1 MRATD
6 DLPLNPIMHRA
17 NSPAPAGWLLI
28 RLALGSFMVA
38 LLTGCASG
46 TLAPVLTLP
55 SPAPAATQVS
65 PAVGALQAG
74 DTTPQP
80 AVQTRAPA
88 PPEVNPASASAT
100 PPQAPLPVQPVV
112 LANPSTQPPAA
123 VSDRSLATPAP
134 TPAPAVVPVGR
145 PVAAPISAPVVTPQ
159 AALVTVGPSLS
170 APLAPELG
178 SVPGDL
184 WERIRRGFAMPDLTV
199 DLVKQQERL
208 YTARPEYLERMV
220 ERSRKY
226 LFHIVEELE
235 LRNMPTELALL
246 PFVESAFNPQAVSIA
261 KAAGIWQFM
270 PATGRHFDLKQNV
283 FRDDRRDVMASTR
296 AALDYLQRL
305 HGMFGD
311 WHLALA
317 SYNWGEG
324 SVGRAIAR
332 NRSAGLGTR
341 YQDLRMPNETRYY
354 VPRLQALKNIV
365 ASPQPFNVDLPVIAN
380 HPYFQDVEIRRDID
394 VALAARLADV
404 KLEDFRALNPS
415 ANRPV
420 ILAAGTG
427 KILLPWDNA
436 EVFKRNVEAHSEGRL
451 ASWTAWT
458 VPSTMSV
465 AEAARR
471 AGWVESEL
479 RAVNNIPPRM
489 LIKAGS
495 TLVVPRA
502 PHVQTDV
509 PDQLAD
515 NGSLSLAPEGGVRR
529 TTVKARQGDT
539 VALMARRHKVSAES
553 LAEWNKVGINAGFK
567 AGDSVVLFLPA
578 RASANQAKPKPGSQP
593 AQKKAAP
600 RKRSAAPAK
609 KAPEK
614 R

>member
-1 MRATD
+1 MKPWAR
-6 DLPLNPIMHRA
+6 PLSCEPRLHSAKIIA
-17 NSPAPAGWLLI
+17 LAAGLLV
-28 RLALGSFMVA
+28 LM
-38 LLTGCASG
+38 LTGCATGPLPTSS
-46 TLAPVLTLP
+46 APVVIGPASAPAGGPVGALP
-55 SPAPAATQVS
+55 LPQAGPVIPVGDANPAPAAPIHQAAPNVTSGESPPAKTAAAPAVS
-65 PAVGALQAG
+65 PPPPAAPAVRVQPTPAAVRP
-74 DTTPQP
+74 TTPG
-80 AVQTRAPA
+80 AM
-88 PPEVNPASASAT
+88 VN
-100 PPQAPLPVQPVV
+100 PQAPLPTIEAH
-112 LANPSTQPPAA
+112 ANSSGQ
-123 VSDRSLATPAP
+123 AP
-134 TPAPAVVPVGR
+134 TEVP
-145 PVAAPISAPVVTPQ
+145 T
-159 AALVTVGPSLS
+159 
-170 APLAPELG
+170 
-178 SVPGDL
+178 DL
-184 WERIRRGFAMPDLTV
+184 WVRIRRGFAMPDLTV
-199 DLVKQQERL
+199 DLVRQQEKM

-332 NRSAGLGTR
+332 NQRAGLGTR
-341 YQDLRMPNETRYY
+341 YQDLRMPDETRYY
-354 VPRLQALKNIV
+354 VPRLQALKNVV
-365 ASPQPFNVDLPVIAN
+365 ASPGSFNIELPLIPN
-380 HPYFQDVEIRRDID
+380 HPYFQDVDIKRDID

-415 ANRPV
+415 ANRPI

-436 EVFKRNVEAHSEGRL
+436 EVFKRNLQAHSEGRL
-451 ASWTAWT
+451 ASWTAWS

-471 AGWVESEL
+471 SGMTESEL
-479 RAVNNIPPRM
+479 RSVNNIPPRM

-509 PDQLAD
+509 SDHLAD
-515 NGSLSLAPEGGVRR
+515 NGSLALAPEAVLRK
-529 TTVKARQGDT
+529 TTIKARKGDT
-539 VALMARRHKVSAES
+539 VAAIAQRHKVDADT
-553 LAEWNKVGINAGFK
+553 LAEWNKVSVGAGFR
-567 AGDSVVLFLPA
+567 AGEAVVLYLPA
-578 RASANQAKPKPGSQP
+578 RPAASQAKGKSKPQQT
-593 AQKKAAP
+593 QKKP
-600 RKRSAAPAK
+600 TPKKKNTPEPPAK
-609 KAPEK
+609 KGDQK

>member
-1 MRATD
+1 MKSRARP
-6 DLPLNPIMHRA
+6 LPHECRPQLATITA
-17 NSPAPAGWLLI
+17 LTVAL
-28 RLALGSFMVA
+28 LAL

-46 TLAPVLTLP
+46 PIPA
-55 SPAPAATQVS
+55 SPAPVVMGLPGAQTQA
-65 PAVGALQAG
+65 PA
-74 DTTPQP
+74 
-80 AVQTRAPA
+80 QTGAPA
-88 PPEVNPASASAT
+88 PAQTGPAVSPSAALPPLLTSAPTAASAT
-100 PPQAPLPVQPVV
+100 PSAAAAQETPQARPM
-112 LANPSTQPPAA
+112 AAGAAPPAA
-123 VSDRSLATPAP
+123 PVTPPPRIEPAP
-134 TPAPAVVPVGR
+134 TPAATVTPVSTPNRPPA
-145 PVAAPISAPVVTPQ
+145 AAASVVTPQ
-159 AALVTVGPSLS
+159 APLLTVEAQAGSS
-170 APLAPELG
+170 GQAPTQ
-178 SVPGDL
+178 VPTDL
-184 WERIRRGFAMPDLTV
+184 WDRIRRGFAMPDLTV
-199 DLVKQQERL
+199 DLVKQQEKM

-332 NRSAGLGTR
+332 NQRAGLGTR
-341 YQDLRMPNETRYY
+341 YPDLRMPDETRYY
-354 VPRLQALKNIV
+354 VPRLQALKNVV
-365 ASPQPFNVDLPVIAN
+365 ASPGSFNVELPLIPN
-380 HPYFQDVEIRRDID
+380 HPYFQDVEIKRDID

-404 KLEDFRALNPS
+404 KPEDFRALNPS

-436 EVFKRNVEAHSEGRL
+436 EVFKRNLQAHSEGRL
-451 ASWTAWT
+451 ASWTAWS

-471 AGWVESEL
+471 SGMSESEL
-479 RAVNNIPPRM
+479 RSVNNIPPRM

-502 PHVQTDV
+502 PHVQADV
-509 PDQLAD
+509 SDHLAD
-515 NGSLSLAPEGGVRR
+515 NGSLALAPEVVLRK
-529 TTVKARQGDT
+529 TTVKARKGDT
-539 VALMARRHKVSAES
+539 VDLIARRHKVNAEN
-553 LAEWNKVGINAGFK
+553 LAEWNKVGVNAGFR
-567 AGDSVVLFLPA
+567 AGEAVVLYLPA
-578 RASANQAKPKPGSQP
+578 RPAANQARGKARPQQTQQKPAPQKRANP
-593 AQKKAAP
+593 A
-600 RKRSAAPAK
+600 SPAK
-609 KAPEK
+609 KSADK